1 MGMLWV
7 LLPTFA
13 WHALAQSAFTSG
25 AAWCDDATRS
35 TWPICNPS
43 APVDE
48 RAADIVSRLTLDDK
62 ITLTSNDASAGGI
75 SLPKWNWWNEATHG
89 VWHNVGPPWPCESN
103 PCDGPVTVF
112 ALPITTS
119 CSFNRTMWY
128 KTGNQI
134 GREARAF
141 WNSKGDV
148 RGGTYWTPVINI
160 VRLIL
165 ASVSGCT
172 RVPLLA
178 PPVLFTPLT
187 LYYTGNGIVYRVP
200 RSHFTLT
207 NTCSFTSSTSGTHGG
222 AVTLSVSAHAFLL
235 CLAPLP
241 PADSQPPPPTL
252 CVQPLARTP
261 FSRAPMPEIL
271 CRAFKLLLK
280 LRTLFR
286 PQLAANTL

>member
-1 MGMLWV
+1 MLWV
-7 LLPTFA
+7 LLPTF
-13 WHALAQSAFTSG
+13 ALAQSAFTSG

-89 VWHNVGPPWPCESN
+89 VWNNVGPPWPCESN

-134 GREARAF
+134 GRESRAF

-160 VRLIL
+160 VRLI
-165 ASVSGCT
+165 
-172 RVPLLA
+172 
-178 PPVLFTPLT
+178 FTPVALC
-187 LYYTGNGIVYRVP
+187 YTAIVYRVP
-200 RSHFTLT
+200 RSPSTLT
-207 NTCSFTSSTSGTHGG
+207 TTRAFTSSTSGTHGG
-222 AVTLSVSAHAFLL
+222 VVTLSVSAHAFPL

-241 PADSQPPPPTL
+241 PANSRPPPPTL

-261 FSRAPMPEIL
+261 SSRAPMPEIL

-286 PQLAANTL
+286 PLLAANTL